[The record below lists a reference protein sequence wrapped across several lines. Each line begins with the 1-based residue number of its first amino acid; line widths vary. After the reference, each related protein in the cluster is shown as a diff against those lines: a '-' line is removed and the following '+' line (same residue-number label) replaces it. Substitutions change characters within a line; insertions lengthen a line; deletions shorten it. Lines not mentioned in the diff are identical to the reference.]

1 MKEQRQAAILEIIE
15 KHDIETQDELAERL
29 LEAGFPTTQA
39 TISRDIREMKLT
51 KLALGNGRQKYIVLK
66 QNEFQNREKYKR
78 VLRDG
83 VMSMEIAQN
92 IIVVKT
98 VAGMAM
104 AVAAALDG
112 MEIDGVVGC
121 IAGDDTIL
129 CVVRTNEMSGQVVA
143 SIRSMMV

>member
-143 SIRSMMV
+143 SIRSVMV